1 MPDPA
6 LGLEIALRNIS
17 KFVDTTEM
25 DTNVGLIFVTT
36 SDTEVIF
43 PFGML
48 SIPKFSL
55 GFLETMVGS
64 NVGLTCMSWGSS
76 IFTGEEQPV
85 KTCRLI
91 QAIIRIIKNPLDL
104 FLVWRFRSC
113 NFNTVDF

>member
-6 LGLEIALRNIS
+6 LGLEIARRKIS
-17 KFVDTTEM
+17 KFVDTTEI
-25 DTNVGLIFVTT
+25 DTKVGLTLVTT

-43 PFGML
+43 LFEML
-48 SIPKFSL
+48 SIPKLSPR
-55 GFLETMVGS
+55 FLETMVGS
-64 NVGLTCMSWGSS
+64 GVGVAS
-76 IFTGEEQPV
+76 IFCDLLIFAGEEQPV

-113 NFNTVDF
+113 NFNTIDF